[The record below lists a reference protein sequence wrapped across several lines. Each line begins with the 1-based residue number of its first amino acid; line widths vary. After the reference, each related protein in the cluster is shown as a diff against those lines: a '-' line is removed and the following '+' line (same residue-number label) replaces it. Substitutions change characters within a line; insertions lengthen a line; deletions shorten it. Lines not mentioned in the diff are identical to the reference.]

1 MKRKICVISAVL
13 VVLIFAVSII
23 TYYPVRTFIEAKILL
38 TDDIKKERSK
48 NSLTEFNAKRVRIGG
63 AEVCIEESI
72 YSENKASEI
81 VNQIRNDWV
90 KLYRITGE
98 KIKTT
103 VYVVPNSW
111 NKIEESKKEIYVNEE
126 EIKSGDYLVY
136 LTEGSGIIEGYWKG
150 LALESIIR
158 NEKVG
163 KKKNSLDLKTKVG
176 DVLSPFVLLTTLK
189 KSNDD
194 NVYIAK
200 QYGQWIYKKYGWDR
214 LCEDNG
220 KLFNKFS
227 KNTEK
232 DDEDNLT
239 KGERVLFSFNLAH
252 TEDLKIYNKNFQ
264 LNYPSNYEINKKDET
279 ERWSNVLDYHTELK
293 NLLSED
299 YPKLKSVIE
308 KTSRIKIEHIS
319 TGDIS
324 RTYEDRIVLVPN
336 VGPDTI
342 SHELTHFY
350 TCNNKFREEKRWL
363 YEGMAEYYSLQVE
376 KKIKKLTVDDKVDY
390 WYFRKEDE
398 IEKHSDEG
406 EFLALIKKAYK
417 NISNNNLNYK
427 NYNQYDFQKACALVT
442 LKDEKWKTI
451 PEVPSRYVYSL
462 GEVATGNKSE
472 NDLNNLTYSE
482 AMLMYEY
489 LVKRYDKK
497 VLYEL
502 FSTNRSTDKII
513 GISEAKLKKD
523 FLSWVNKNY

>member
-13 VVLIFAVSII
+13 VVLIFAVSFI
-23 TYYPVRTFIEAKILL
+23 TYYPVRTFIEAKLLL
-38 TDDIKKERSK
+38 TDDIEKERTT
-48 NSLTEFNAKRVRIGG
+48 NSLAAFRAKRIRIGG
-63 AEVCIEESI
+63 TEVYIEESV
-72 YSENKASEI
+72 YSRNKAGEI
-81 VNQIRNDWV
+81 VNQIRNDLV
-90 KLYRITGE
+90 ELYRITGK
-98 KIKTT
+98 KIKTSI
-103 VYVVPNSW
+103 YIVPNSW
-111 NKIEESKKEIYVNEE
+111 NKIEENKKELYLNEE

-136 LTEGSGIIEGYWKG
+136 LSEALGMVKGYWKG

-158 NEKVG
+158 NETVA
-163 KKKNSLDLKTKVG
+163 KKNVLADINIKASE
-176 DVLSPFVLLTTLK
+176 VLSPFELITSLK
-189 KSNDD
+189 NSNDK

-200 QYGQWIYKKYGWDR
+200 QYGQWIYKKYGWNR

-220 KLFNKFS
+220 KLFHRFCK
-227 KNTEK
+227 KKEIDAK
-232 DDEDNLT
+232 DTLT
-239 KGERVLFSFNLAH
+239 KGEQTFISFNLAH
-252 TEDLKIYNKNFQ
+252 TEDLKIYNNTFK
-264 LNYPSNYEINKKDET
+264 LYYPANYEINVKDET
-279 ERWSNVLDYHTELK
+279 RRWSNVLNYYSALK
-293 NLLSED
+293 ESLVKD
-299 YPKLKSVIE
+299 YPKLKKQID
-308 KTSRIKIEHIS
+308 KTSQIRIEHLS
-319 TGDIS
+319 TGEIS

-336 VGPDTI
+336 AGPDTI

-350 TCNNKFREEKRWL
+350 TCNNKSREEKRWL

-451 PEVPSRYVYSL
+451 SEVPSRYVHSL

-489 LVKRYDKK
+489 LVKMYDKK

-502 FSTNRSTDKII
+502 FSTNCSTDKII
-513 GISEAKLKKD
+513 GVSEVKLKKE

>member
-13 VVLIFAVSII
+13 VVLIFAVSFI

-48 NSLTEFNAKRVRIGG
+48 NSLTEFNAKRVRVGG
-63 AEVCIEESI
+63 TEICFEESV
-72 YSENKASEI
+72 YSKNRASEL
-81 VNQIRNDWV
+81 VNQIRNDLV
-90 KLYRITGE
+90 KLYRISGN
-98 KIKTT
+98 KIKISI
-103 VYVVPNSW
+103 YIVPNSW
-111 NKIEESKKEIYVNEE
+111 NKIEENKKELYVNEE
-126 EIKSGDYLVY
+126 EVESGDYLVY
-136 LTEGSGIIEGYWKG
+136 LTECTGIMEGYWKG

-158 NEKVG
+158 NEPIG
-163 KKKNSLDLKTKVG
+163 KKNVSVDLKTKAS
-176 DVLSPFVLLTTLK
+176 DVLSPFELLTTLK

-214 LCEDNG
+214 LCEDKG
-220 KLFNKFS
+220 KLFNRFS

-232 DDEDNLT
+232 EDNLT
-239 KGERVLFSFNLAH
+239 KGEQALFRFNLAH
-252 TEDLKIYNKNFQ
+252 KEDLRIYNKEFQ
-264 LNYPSNYEINKKDET
+264 LNYPSNYEIDKNDET
-279 ERWSNVLDYHTELK
+279 KIWSEVLDYHTELK
-293 NLLSED
+293 NLLSKD

-308 KTSRIKIEHIS
+308 KTSRIRIEHIP

-324 RTYEDRIVLVPN
+324 KTYEDRIVLVPN
-336 VGPDTI
+336 AGPDTI

-350 TCNNKFREEKRWL
+350 TCNNKSREEKRWL

-390 WYFRKEDE
+390 WYFRKEDK

-427 NYNQYDFQKACALVT
+427 NYNQYDFQKVCALVT

-472 NDLNNLTYSE
+472 NDLNNLTYAE

-489 LVKRYDKK
+489 LVKTYDKK
-497 VLYEL
+497 MLYEL
-502 FSTNRSTDKII
+502 FSTNCSTDKII
-513 GISEAKLKKD
+513 GISEAKLKD
-523 FLSWVNKNY
+523 EFLKWVNKNY